1 MNKLPI
7 VSHRSTLSSWIE
19 KPGGTCAHG
28 RAAQEKAYS
37 TDLTDAEWQRIE
49 PHLPV
54 PLAGGRPRLHSL
66 REILNAIFY
75 ILRAGCVWRLLP
87 HDLPPWKTVYHYF
100 RLWCKDGTWEAI
112 NAALRAEVRVKEGRE
127 PEPSAAILDSQSVKT
142 TEVPGVRGYDA
153 GKKVKGRKRHIL
165 VDAMG
170 LLLMVVVHA
179 ASIQDRDGAKLVLV
193 KVTERFP
200 RLQLIWADGGYA
212 GKLVEWVKTICQW
225 TLEIVKRSDGVKGFQ
240 VLPRRWVVERTFGWL
255 GRYRRLSKDYEG
267 LPETSEAMIYATM
280 VHLMVRRLARQPQPT
295 AV

>member
-1 MNKLPI
+1 MAEQTRRKRYL
-7 VSHRSTLSSWIE
+7 
-19 KPGGTCAHG
+19 
-28 RAAQEKAYS
+28 
-37 TDLTDAEWQRIE
+37 TDLTDAEWEIVE
-49 PHLPV
+49 PYLPA
-54 PLAGGRPRLHSL
+54 PKSGGRPRLHSV

-100 RLWCKDGTWEAI
+100 RLWRKDGTWETI
-112 NAALRAEVRVKEGRE
+112 NTALREELRVAEGRE

-153 GKKVKGRKRHIL
+153 GKKIKGRKRHIL

-179 ASIQDRDGAKLVLV
+179 ASIQDRDGAKLVLA
-193 KVTERFP
+193 KIQGRFP

-212 GKLVEWVKTICQW
+212 GKLVDWVKTICH
-225 TLEIVKRSDGVKGFQ
+225 LALDIVKRPKEASGFQ

-255 GRYRRLSKDYEG
+255 GRYRRLSKDYEE
-267 LPETSEAMIYATM
+267 LPETSESMIYVAMI
-280 VHLMVRRLARQPQPT
+280 HLMVRRLAREPQPAGT
-295 AV
+295 